1 METRVHTPQQVFN
14 MPQRL
19 LVPLFQ
25 RPYVWNEENQW
36 APLWA
41 DVTRVADRRFAR
53 PDDKQFPHF
62 LGAVVLQQSAGE
74 LGSMQQ
80 WMVID
85 GQQRLTTLQVLL
97 DALQIELDAVGARHP
112 ALRIEDLVCNK
123 EPYWSHPEDR
133 FKVWPT
139 NRDRPAF
146 NEVMAAEP
154 PIDYD
159 TLTFRGERLV
169 EAHRFF
175 STQARAWLRLSGPEH
190 VSERAVALEHT
201 VRELLQIVVI
211 ELTADENAQEIFE
224 TLNARGAQLTAADLI
239 KNFVFQRLME
249 AGADVESIYEQ
260 HWREFE
266 TAFWET
272 EVGAGRVR
280 YSRSSL
286 FLNHWLIARTGE
298 EIVAREVFSRFKQY
312 ADHEVNRPMAELVP
326 EIGAA
331 SKVYRSFV
339 ESAGNLDGR
348 IDELGL
354 FAYRSSVLESE
365 VVKPIVVHLL
375 DPALP
380 DVPAEQIN
388 KGLGALESWL
398 VRRMLIRA
406 STKSYT
412 QLVAEMITQ
421 LLKNER
427 SVAGDVIYAFLKD
440 QGVESRYWP
449 DDNEVRTELRQ
460 ILAYRK
466 IRRPRIRMLLEAVE
480 DHRRGWQ
487 AGREGLGGSRVL
499 RGKYAIEHV
508 LPVKWHKNWP
518 LGAGGTEADRDRLI
532 HTIGNLPLLTGRLNS
547 GVSNGPWETK
557 TEGLRQ
563 HDVLMLNRDLLDSGQ
578 AGWTHEQIR
587 RRTDEMINDV
597 LAIWP
602 VPEGHTSV
610 FARTEERTRHKIE
623 IADLLGAGLLD
634 AGQQLVPRQKKFE
647 DRIVTVLA
655 DGRLEIDGHFYG
667 TPSGAAAHIVGA
679 GRNGWTYFF
688 VDPVVKKRLNDLWY
702 EYVDLTSADA
712 DETAV
717 DDEDD
722 DDDDGDTDD

>member
-41 DVTRVADRRFAR
+41 DVTRVAERRVTR
-53 PDDKQFPHF
+53 PDAKQLAHF
-62 LGAVVLQQSAGE
+62 LGAVVLQQAVGAVD
-74 LGSMQQ
+74 SMQQ

-85 GQQRLTTLQVLL
+85 GQQRLTTLQVML
-97 DALQIELDAVGARHP
+97 DALHAELAAAGAAQP
-112 ALRIEDLVCNK
+112 ARRIETLVVNSDA
-123 EPYWSHPEDR
+123 YWTRPEDR

-159 TLTFRGERLV
+159 TLAFRGERLV

-175 STQARAWLRLSGPEH
+175 STQARAWLGLNGPED
-190 VSERAVALEHT
+190 VAARAVALEHT
-201 VRELLQIVVI
+201 VRELLQLVVI

-249 AGADVESIYEQ
+249 AGADVEGIYEQ

-266 TAFWET
+266 TAFWES
-272 EVGAGRVR
+272 EIGAGRVR

-286 FLNHWLIARTGE
+286 FLNHWLVARTGE

-312 ADHEVNRPMAELVP
+312 ADHEANCTMAQLVP
-326 EIGAA
+326 EIAAA
-331 SKVYRSFV
+331 SRVYRRFV

-380 DVPAEQIN
+380 AVPEEQVA
-388 KGLGALESWL
+388 KGLAALESWL
-398 VRRMLIRA
+398 VRRMLIRS

-412 QLVAEMITQ
+412 QMVAEMVTQ
-421 LLKNER
+421 LLKNDR
-427 SVAGDVIYAFLKD
+427 STAGDVIYTFLKD

-449 DDNEVRTELRQ
+449 DDNEVRTELQ
-460 ILAYRK
+460 QLLVYRK
-466 IRRPRIRMLLEAVE
+466 IRRPRIRMVLEAIE
-480 DHRRGWQ
+480 DHRRGWRS
-487 AGREGLGGSRVL
+487 GREGLGGSRVL

-508 LPVKWHKNWP
+508 LPVKWQKSWP
-518 LGAGGTEADRDRLI
+518 LDTGVTEAERDRI
-532 HTIGNLPLLTGRLNS
+532 AHTLGNLTLLTGRLNS
-547 GVSNGPWETK
+547 GVSNGSWATK
-557 TEGLRQ
+557 SEGLRQ
-563 HDVLMLNRDLLDSGQ
+563 HDVLILNRDLLE
-578 AGWTHEQIR
+578 AARTGWTHEHIH
-587 RRTDEMINDV
+587 RRTDEMIEDV

-602 VPEGHTSV
+602 VPDGHTSA
-610 FARTEERTRHKIE
+610 FARLAERPRHRIDV
-623 IADLLGAGLLD
+623 ADLIGAGLLSS
-634 AGQQLVPRQKKFE
+634 GQKLFPAQKRFE
-647 DRIVTVLA
+647 DRVVTVLS
-655 DGRLEIDGHFYG
+655 DGRLEVDGRAFSS
-667 TPSGAAAHIVGA
+667 PSGALQHIVG
-679 GRNGWTYFF
+679 GSRNGWWHLF
-688 VDPVVKKRLNDLWY
+688 VDRATKKRLSDLWH
-702 EYVDLTSADA
+702 EYVDLTSADV
-712 DETAV
+712 DEAV
-717 DDEDD
+717 MDD
-722 DDDDGDTDD
+722 DLEEGDD

>member
-41 DVTRVADRRFAR
+41 DVARVAGRRFAR
-53 PDDKQFPHF
+53 PNDKQFPHF
-62 LGAVVLQQSAGE
+62 LGAVVLQQSAGS

-85 GQQRLTTLQVLL
+85 GQQRLTTLQLLL

-112 ALRIEDLVCNK
+112 SMRIDDLVRNK
-123 EPYWSHPEDR
+123 EQYWSNPEDR

-146 NEVMAAEP
+146 NEVMAADA
-154 PIDYD
+154 PIDYSK
-159 TLTFRGERLV
+159 LPHRGERLV

-175 STQARAWLRLSGPEH
+175 AEQARAWLQLNGQED
-190 VSERAVALEHT
+190 VDARAVALEHT
-201 VRELLQIVVI
+201 VRELLQLVVI

-249 AGADVESIYEQ
+249 SGADVEGIYEQ

-272 EVGAGRVR
+272 EIGAGRVR

-286 FLNHWLIARTGE
+286 FLNHWLIARTGD

-312 ADHEVNRPMAELVP
+312 ADHEANRPMATLVP
-326 EIGAA
+326 EIAAA
-331 SKVYRSFV
+331 SKVYRKFV
-339 ESAGNLDGR
+339 ESAGNLDSG
-348 IDELGL
+348 IDEIGM

-365 VVKPIVVHLL
+365 VIKPVVVLLL

-380 DVPAEQIN
+380 PVPLQQIT
-388 KGLGALESWL
+388 KGLEALESWL

-412 QLVAEMITQ
+412 QMIAEMVTK
-421 LLKNER
+421 LLKNDR
-427 SVAGDVIYAFLKD
+427 QSAGDVIYDFLRD

-449 DDNEVRTELRQ
+449 DDNEVRSELRNQ
-460 ILAYRK
+460 ITYRK
-466 IRRPRIRMLLEAVE
+466 LRRPRIRMVLEAIE
-480 DHRRGWQ
+480 DHRRGWRH
-487 AGREGLGGSRVL
+487 GKEGLGGARVL

-508 LPVKWHKNWP
+508 MPRQWAKHWP
-518 LGAGGTEADRDRLI
+518 LEPGGTETDRDRLV
-532 HTIGNLPLLTGRLNS
+532 HNLGNLTLLTSRLNS
-547 GVSNGPWETK
+547 GVSNGAWSDK
-557 TEGLRQ
+557 TEGLRK
-563 HDVLMLNRDLLDSGQ
+563 HDVLKLNRDLLESGTT
-578 AGWTHEQIR
+578 GWTHEHIR
-587 RRTDEMINDV
+587 QRTDQMIDDI

-602 VPEGHTSV
+602 VPEGHTSA
-610 FARTEERTRHKIE
+610 FARSDERPRHKIE
-623 IADLLGAGLLD
+623 IADLLGAGLLEP
-634 AGQQLVPRQKKFE
+634 GQQLIPRQKKYE
-647 DRIVTVLA
+647 ERVVTVLP
-655 DGRLEIDGHFYG
+655 DGRLEIEGHHFT
-667 TPSGAAAHIVGA
+667 TPSGAAVYIVGA
-679 GRNGWTYFF
+679 TRNGWTYFL
-688 VDPVVKKRLNDLWY
+688 VDPLLRKRLSDLWY
-702 EYVDLTSADA
+702 EYVDLTSANA
-712 DETAV
+712 DDSGV
-717 DDEDD
+717 DD
-722 DDDDGDTDD
+722 DDDEQ

>member
-62 LGAVVLQQSAGE
+62 LGAVVLQQSSGS

-85 GQQRLTTLQVLL
+85 GQQRLTTLQLLL
-97 DALQIELDAVGARHP
+97 DSLQIELDAVGARHP
-112 ALRIEDLVCNK
+112 SLRIEDLVCNK
-123 EPYWSHPEDR
+123 EQYWSHPEDR

-159 TLTFRGERLV
+159 TLAFRGERLV

-175 STQARAWLRLSGPEH
+175 STQARAWLGLNGPED
-190 VSERAVALEHT
+190 VAARAVALEHT
-201 VRELLQIVVI
+201 VRELLQLVVI

-249 AGADVESIYEQ
+249 AGADVEGIYEQ

-272 EVGAGRVR
+272 EIGAGRVR

-312 ADHEVNRPMAELVP
+312 ADHEANRPMAQLVP
-326 EIGAA
+326 EIAAA
-331 SKVYRSFV
+331 SQVYRRFV

-380 DVPAEQIN
+380 AVPADQVA
-388 KGLGALESWL
+388 KGLAALESWL

-412 QLVAEMITQ
+412 QMVAEMVTQ
-421 LLKNER
+421 LLKNDR
-427 SVAGDVIYAFLKD
+427 STAGDVIYTFLKD

-460 ILAYRK
+460 LLVYRK
-466 IRRPRIRMLLEAVE
+466 LRRPRIRMVLEAIE
-480 DHRRGWQ
+480 DHRRGWRS
-487 AGREGLGGSRVL
+487 GREGLGGSRVL

-508 LPVKWHKNWP
+508 LPVKWHKTWP
-518 LGAGGTEADRDRLI
+518 LETGVTEAERDRI
-532 HTIGNLPLLTGRLNS
+532 AHTMGNLTLLTGRLNS
-547 GVSNGPWETK
+547 GVSNGSWAAK
-557 TEGLRQ
+557 AEGLRQ
-563 HDVLMLNRDLLDSGQ
+563 HDVLILNRDLLEAGQ
-578 AGWTHEQIR
+578 TGWSHEQIR
-587 RRTDEMINDV
+587 RRTDEMIEDV

-602 VPEGHTSV
+602 VPDGHTSA
-610 FARTEERTRHKIE
+610 FARTEERPRHKIE
-623 IADLLGAGLLD
+623 IADLLGAGLLE
-634 AGQQLVPRQKKFE
+634 AGQQLVPRQRKFE
-647 DRIVTVLA
+647 DRVVTVLA

-688 VDPVVKKRLNDLWY
+688 VDPVAKKRLNDLWY

-712 DETAV
+712 DETALDD
-717 DDEDD
+717 DDE
-722 DDDDGDTDD
+722 DDDGDTDD

>member
-53 PDDKQFPHF
+53 PNDKQFPHF
-62 LGAVVLQQSAGE
+62 LGAVVLQQSAGSV
-74 LGSMQQ
+74 GSMQQ

-85 GQQRLTTLQVLL
+85 GQQRLTTLQLLL

-123 EPYWSHPEDR
+123 EQYWSNQEDR

-154 PIDYD
+154 PINYD
-159 TLTFRGERLV
+159 ALTHRGERLV

-175 STQARAWLRLSGPEH
+175 ASQARTWLQLNGPED
-190 VSERAVALEHT
+190 VEMRAVALEHT
-201 VRELLQIVVI
+201 VRELLQLVVI

-249 AGADVESIYEQ
+249 AGADVEGIYEQ

-272 EVGAGRVR
+272 EIGAGRVR

-312 ADHEVNRPMAELVP
+312 ADHDANRPMAQLVP
-326 EIGAA
+326 EIAAA
-331 SKVYRSFV
+331 SKVYRRFV

-380 DVPAEQIN
+380 AVPAEQIT
-388 KGLGALESWL
+388 KGLAALESWL
-398 VRRMLIRA
+398 VRRMLIRT

-412 QLVAEMITQ
+412 QMVAEMVTQ

-427 SVAGDVIYAFLKD
+427 AAAGDVMYTFLKD
-440 QGVESRYWP
+440 QVVESRYWP

-460 ILAYRK
+460 LLVYRK
-466 IRRPRIRMLLEAVE
+466 LRRPRIRMVLEAIE
-480 DHRRGWQ
+480 DHRRGWRM
-487 AGREGLGGSRVL
+487 GREGLGGSRVL
-499 RGKYAIEHV
+499 RGKYAIEHI
-508 LPVKWHKNWP
+508 LPVKWHKTWP
-518 LGAGGTEADRDRLI
+518 LDPGVTEAELDRLA
-532 HTIGNLPLLTGRLNS
+532 HTIGNLTLLTGRLNS
-547 GVSNGPWETK
+547 GVSNGPWATK
-557 TEGLRQ
+557 AEGLRQ
-563 HDVLMLNRDLLDSGQ
+563 HDVLILNRDLLEAGQ
-578 AGWTHEQIR
+578 SGWTHERIR
-587 RRTDEMINDV
+587 RRTDEMIDDI

-602 VPEGHTSV
+602 VPEGHTSA
-610 FARTEERTRHKIE
+610 FARTEERPRHKIE
-623 IADLLGAGLLD
+623 IADLLGAGLLTP
-634 AGQQLVPRQKKFE
+634 GQILYPTQKRFE
-647 DRIVTVLA
+647 DREVIVRS
-655 DGRLEIDGHFYG
+655 DGLLEVDGKAYS
-667 TPSGAAAHIVGA
+667 TPSGAVAQIVGA
-679 GRNGWTYFF
+679 NRNGWWYLY
-688 VDPVVKKRLNDLWY
+688 VDRASKKRLNELWH

-712 DETAV
+712 DDSDV
-717 DDEDD
+717 DGGSDMD
-722 DDDDGDTDD
+722 